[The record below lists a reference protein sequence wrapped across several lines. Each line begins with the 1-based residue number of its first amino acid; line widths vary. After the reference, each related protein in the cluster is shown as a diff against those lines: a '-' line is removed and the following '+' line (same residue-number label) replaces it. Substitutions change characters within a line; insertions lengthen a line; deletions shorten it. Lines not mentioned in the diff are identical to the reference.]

1 MTHEEL
7 ITKIKQLP
15 LDQQR
20 QVLQAISLHIEQTA
34 NLDRERA
41 ENKHEENGGA
51 AISRQLYGIL
61 QFDGGPPTDE
71 EVKDMIADYLI
82 KKYY

>member
-15 LDQQR
+15 LNQQK
-20 QVLQAISLHIEQTA
+20 QVLKANSLNIEQTA
-34 NLDRERA
+34 TVDRERA
-41 ENKHEENGGA
+41 ENKRKENGGT
-51 AISRQLYGIL
+51 AISQQLYGIL

-71 EVKDMIADYLI
+71 EVKDMIADY
-82 KKYY
+82 